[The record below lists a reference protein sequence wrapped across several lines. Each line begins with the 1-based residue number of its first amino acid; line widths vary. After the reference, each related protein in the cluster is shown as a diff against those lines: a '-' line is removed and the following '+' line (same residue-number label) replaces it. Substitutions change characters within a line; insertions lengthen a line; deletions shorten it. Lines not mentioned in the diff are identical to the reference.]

1 MNILSQLLNLNEL
14 ADLSELPDA
23 VMKKIQG
30 NIRKGA
36 ADTTQ
41 QWANALELTQR
52 AYKVTGVQRPDP
64 SMRSAWTQYE
74 KNITYSVEQ
83 LAKTRGLSGG
93 WRLSSALMSEAANP
107 KPLFQIN
114 LGDRITYTRADN
126 IKQII
131 KQIKDRFEPLD
142 DVAVDIVKGVATI
155 TFSNWG
161 IQNNKKII
169 ISPAF
174 NS

>member
-1 MNILSQLLNLNEL
+1 
-14 ADLSELPDA
+14 
-23 VMKKIQG
+23 
-30 NIRKGA
+30 
-36 ADTTQ
+36 
-41 QWANALELTQR
+41 
-52 AYKVTGVQRPDP
+52 
-64 SMRSAWTQYE
+64 MRSAWTQYE
-74 KNITYSVEQ
+74 KNITYAVEQ
-83 LAKTRGLSGG
+83 LAKTRGLTGG

-161 IQNNKKII
+161 IQNNKKIV